1 MQGTRVWPLGWKMPW
16 RREWQPTPVFMPG
29 EFHGQRKLVGHS
41 SWSHK
46 ESDTTE
52 RLTLSQ
58 HAYTW
63 VHSEVD
69 KSKERVNQTSIPL
82 KLGRDLSKGMANF
95 VEKWQDKGNKR
106 ELKRSWPWFRHFQNH
121 LGRKINAC
129 TKMSQR
135 QRKRNISKRL
145 GNVWPSGWSQSSCQ
159 VVLWEPLGG
168 MERNHLI
175 PGSCFESPSFYPGCS
190 VGNYLVFSPLS
201 YEVSN
206 STQSFV
212 IVGKIES
219 KIATLFCHFYT
230 NGKV

>member
-1 MQGTRVWPLGWKMPW
+1 MDRGGWW
-16 RREWQPTPVFMPG
+16 VTV
-29 EFHGQRKLVGHS
+29 HGVT
-41 SWSHK
+41 

-82 KLGRDLSKGMANF
+82 KLGLGWDLSKGMANF
-95 VEKWQDKGNKR
+95 VEKWQDKGNKT

-168 MERNHLI
+168 MERNDLI
-175 PGSCFESPSFYPGCS
+175 PGSCFEFLSFYPGCS
-190 VGNYLVFSPLS
+190 VGNYLVFLLFLMKFPTPLRAS
-201 YEVSN
+201 SLLVKLN
-206 STQSFV
+206 P
-212 IVGKIES
+212 K
-219 KIATLFCHFYT
+219 
-230 NGKV
+230 